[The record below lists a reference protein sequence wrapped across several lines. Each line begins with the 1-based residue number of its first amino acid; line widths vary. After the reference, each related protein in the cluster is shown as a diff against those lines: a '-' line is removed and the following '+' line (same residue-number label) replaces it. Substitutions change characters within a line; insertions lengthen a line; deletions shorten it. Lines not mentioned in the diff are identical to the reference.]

1 MVALH
6 TAKSEWVHLFSL
18 KNADIIDRTLI
29 QIKKFTYLRFNFCD
43 PDRKNDK
50 LRFIKITSKSNESA
64 KLSRS
69 HKSRVFR
76 YR

>member
-1 MVALH
+1 MAALH

-18 KNADIIDRTLI
+18 QSVNIIDRTLI
-29 QIKKFTYLRFNFCD
+29 QIKKFTYLRFNFYD

-50 LRFIKITSKSNESA
+50 LQFIKITRKNNEPA

-76 YR
+76 Y

>member
-29 QIKKFTYLRFNFCD
+29 QIKKFTYLRFNFYD

-50 LRFIKITSKSNESA
+50 LQFIKQYFIT
-64 KLSRS
+64 LVYYRS
-69 HKSRVFR
+69 CEKKFF
-76 YR
+76 Y